1 MAEKKRLL
9 TGLQS
14 SGDLHIGNYFGAL
27 KPFVDMYEA
36 YESFLMIADYHAL
49 TSLRDPEAMR
59 RNTINVVK
67 DYLAAGVDPNKA
79 VIFRQSDNQDHTEL
93 GWVLDCM
100 VTVPFL
106 MQAHSYKDKVAKGIE
121 PNAGLFTYPML
132 QAADITLYD
141 IDVVPV
147 GEDQR
152 QHLEYT
158 REAVG
163 KFNRAYSPVVYTDA
177 HLDVSKSDIPE
188 EYRILKEPQEKIL
201 DSVGVVPGTD
211 GNKMSKSYG
220 NTIPLFASQETVEK
234 AVMSIVTD
242 SNGTRPE
249 NVYAIHRLLKPAT
262 ELDPIYEANT
272 GRYGDLK
279 KMLAADLEAYFGPM
293 REKRAQ
299 ISDDDVRSVL
309 ADGVQRAK
317 EVSHHT
323 LTRVRDAIGIS
334 M

>member
-1 MAEKKRLL
+1 MNTQKKRLL

-27 KPFVDMYEA
+27 KPFTDMYEE
-36 YESFLMIADYHAL
+36 YESHLMIADYHAL
-49 TSLRDPEAMR
+49 TSTRDPEQLR
-59 RNTINVVK
+59 ENIYNVVK
-67 DYLAAGVDPNKA
+67 DYLAVGVDSSKA
-79 VIFRQSDNQDHTEL
+79 IIFRQSDNQDHTEL
-93 GWVLDCM
+93 GWVLNCM

-106 MQAHSYKDKVAKGIE
+106 MQAHAYKDKVAKGLE

-152 QHLEYT
+152 QHLEYA

-163 KFNRAYSPVVYTDA
+163 KFNRAYGD
-177 HLDVSKSDIPE
+177 
-188 EYRILKEPQEKIL
+188 ILKEPAEMIL

-211 GNKMSKSYG
+211 GQKMSKSYG
-220 NTIPLFASQETVEK
+220 NTIPLFGTTAEIEK
-234 AVMSIVTD
+234 AVMGIVTD
-242 SNGTRPE
+242 SEGDKPE
-249 NVYAIHRLLKPAT
+249 HVYAIHRLLKSEA
-262 ELDPIYEANT
+262 ELAPLYEAYK

-279 KMLAADLEAYFGPM
+279 KALATDLEAFIAPM
-293 REKRAQ
+293 RTKRDAITNEEVQ
-299 ISDDDVRSVL
+299 AVL

-317 EVSHHT
+317 AIST
-323 LTRVRDAIGIS
+323 AKLQLVRRAIGIEL
-334 M
+334 

>member
-1 MAEKKRLL
+1 MNTEKKRLL

-27 KPFVDMYEA
+27 KPFLDIYQD
-36 YESFLMIADYHAL
+36 YDSYLMVADYHAL
-49 TSLRDPEAMR
+49 TSLRDPEKLR
-59 RNTINVVK
+59 KNIINVVK
-67 DYLAAGVDPNKA
+67 DYLAVGVDPQKA

-106 MQAHSYKDKVAKGIE
+106 MQAHSYKAKVDKGLE

-163 KFNRAYSPVVYTDA
+163 KLNRAYG
-177 HLDVSKSDIPE
+177 KSL
-188 EYRILKEPQEKIL
+188 LKEPAEKIL
-201 DSVGVVPGTD
+201 DSAGIIPGTD
-211 GNKMSKSYG
+211 GAKMSKSYG
-220 NTIPLFASQETVEK
+220 NTIPLFGTTKEIEK

-242 SNGTRPE
+242 SEGDKPE
-249 NVYAIHRLLKPAT
+249 HVYAIHCLLKSEA
-262 ELDPIYEANT
+262 ELAPLYEEHK

-279 KMLAADLEAYFGPM
+279 KALAIDLEELIAPM
-293 REKRAQ
+293 RTRRDE
-299 ISDDDVRSVL
+299 ITDEDVKAVL
-309 ADGVQRAK
+309 ADGVTRAK
-317 EVSHHT
+317 KVSTVT
-323 LTRVRDAIGIS
+323 LQRVRNAIGINI
-334 M
+334 

>member
-1 MAEKKRLL
+1 MSDKKRLL

-27 KPFVDMYEA
+27 KPFVDMYEN

-49 TSLRDPEAMR
+49 TSLRDPEAMH

-67 DYLAAGVDPNKA
+67 DYLAAGVDPEKA
-79 VIFRQSDNQDHTEL
+79 VIFRQSDNQDHVEL
-93 GWVLDCM
+93 GWVLNCM

-106 MQAHSYKDKVAKGIE
+106 QQAHAYKDKVAKGLE

-163 KFNRAYSPVVYTDA
+163 KFNRAFGET
-177 HLDVSKSDIPE
+177 
-188 EYRILKEPQEKIL
+188 LKEPKEMIYE
-201 DSVGVVPGTD
+201 SVGVVPGTD
-211 GNKMSKSYG
+211 GEKMSKSKG
-220 NTIPLFASQETVEK
+220 NIVPLFGTPEETEK
-234 AVMSIVTD
+234 AIMSIVTD
-242 SNGTRPE
+242 SEGDNPE
-249 NVYAIHRLLKPAT
+249 NVYAIHRLIKTAE
-262 ELDPIYEANT
+262 ELLPVYEEHK

-279 KMLAADLEAYFGPM
+279 KILVNDLEEIIAPM
-293 REKRAQ
+293 REKREQ
-299 ISDDDVRSVL
+299 ISEDDVKNIL
-309 ADGVQRAK
+309 ADGAKRAK
-317 EVSHHT
+317 VISNVTME
-323 LTRVRDAIGIS
+323 RVRKMIGVS
-334 M
+334 L